1 MEVMERGAFGGQ
13 RCEEASL
20 PLSLRSGVFV
30 VASARSFNARLM
42 CWSAVCRGH
51 TLKVS
56 HFVC

>member
-30 VASARSFNARLM
+30 VANARLM